1 MKRGVQTRSNIYY
14 HSSAIILKKS
24 FNDVVEV
31 VSTDSPHT
39 LMFRHRPFLKLREII
54 VDSFDYILGIGVTYD
69 GIVLGRSYY
78 PDYSYYL
85 GDHHIYPIY
94 HYIFLAVA

>member
-14 HSSAIILKKS
+14 HSSAIIRKKS

-54 VDSFDYILGIGVTYD
+54 VDSFLEILRKMD
-69 GIVLGRSYY
+69 GTTMSGLSLKKLLLFR
-78 PDYSYYL
+78 
-85 GDHHIYPIY
+85 
-94 HYIFLAVA
+94 